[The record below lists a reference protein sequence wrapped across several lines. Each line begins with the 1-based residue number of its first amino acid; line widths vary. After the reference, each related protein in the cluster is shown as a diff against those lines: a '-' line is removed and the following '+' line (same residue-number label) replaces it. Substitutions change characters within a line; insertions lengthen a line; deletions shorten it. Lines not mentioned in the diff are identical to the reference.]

1 MGMKVVVTGGAGFI
15 GSHVCAALRG
25 MPGVTEVVVIDDLST
40 GRRSNVDRA
49 ACRLIVG
56 SVLDSALLDRELR
69 GADAVVHLAAVASV
83 PRSLDD
89 PVGCDLVNV
98 SGTVRVLNAVRR
110 TGSCLVILASSSAVY
125 GNGAATVKHES
136 TPVEPVTPYAVS
148 KLAGEM
154 YAELYA
160 RQFGVDVLALR
171 LFNAYGPRQQADGRY
186 PGVIPSFLRA
196 ALAGQPLTVHGD
208 GRQTRD
214 FVYVETIANVI
225 AEAVRRRVTSAAPVN
240 VGSGVPRSLMDIISE
255 LELLLGRRL
264 EIEHV
269 PRRLGDVL
277 DSCAGIGRMRELFPS
292 VEVKGLADGLSA
304 MTAGW
309 RTAPVRVGRPRRIAV
324 TELMRRAASET
335 VSRDRVVIVTASVA
349 SGHNGAAR
357 ELDRRLVQRG
367 LSVTRLDL
375 LDLIPWVGAAMTAT
389 YVAML
394 RWAPCTYE
402 FTYAALNR
410 VRGLTAVAN
419 FVTRT
424 GRRRLQR
431 AIPPDTVLVV
441 STYPMASQLLGWLR
455 RHQRLKVPA
464 ATFLTDFSVHRL
476 WVAQGV
482 ETHLALHEAPAGQAS
497 RLGAAHVI
505 VGGSLVGPAFRPLAP
520 HERAEVRRQFG
531 LPVGQRLALLVG
543 GSWGVGDIGRAA
555 REVTRTGQAV
565 PVVVCGQNAVLRQRL
580 QADGIQYCL
589 GWVEQMPQLIG
600 AVDVLVQNAGG
611 LTSLESFAAGV
622 PVLSYRNIPGH
633 GRSNAAALHQA
644 GLALS
649 VERESDLS
657 AALNELLDGPRG
669 LRQRAAGLQLGELDP
684 VDVIADVVRKPDLVP
699 QQRRATRSR
708 VGRRLAAVASV
719 LAALIWTGT
728 DGTRLAVAHG
738 LNSVEPTHQRGLYIV
753 VHPSADLDPQTITM
767 MATLQ
772 VGAAIDAGLIQRQPD
787 TVRRL
792 FAGGVVLL
800 NSGRGRPYHTGLI
813 SGRLAIRRTAEA
825 IAHVD
830 GHLPRLFVTG
840 ADLDAIDLGVVAA
853 IHERII
859 VPDEWSSDGGV
870 PDLRPGDVAM
880 LECADDMSC
889 QAELTQLKS
898 RALRQGQPL
907 RPISELIR

>member
-1 MGMKVVVTGGAGFI
+1 MKVVVTGGAGFI
-15 GSHVCAALRG
+15 GSHVCAALLG
-25 MPGVTEVVVIDDLST
+25 TPGVTEIVVIDDLST

-49 ACRLIVG
+49 SCRLIVG
-56 SVLDSALLDRELR
+56 SVLDSALLDRWFR

-83 PRSLDD
+83 PRSMQD
-89 PVGCDLVNV
+89 PVGCDAVNV
-98 SGTVRVLNAVRR
+98 SGTVRVLNAARR
-110 TGSCLVILASSSAVY
+110 TGGCLAVLASSSAVY
-125 GNGAATVKHES
+125 GSSAATVKHES
-136 TPVEPVTPYAVS
+136 TPVQPVTPYAVS

-160 RQFGVDVLALR
+160 RNFGVDVLALR
-171 LFNAYGPRQQADGRY
+171 LFNAYGPRQQLDGTY
-186 PGVIPSFLRA
+186 PAVIPAFLRS
-196 ALAGQPLTVHGD
+196 ALSGTPLTIYGD

-214 FVYVETIANVI
+214 FIHVETIANVI
-225 AEAVRRRVTSAAPVN
+225 VDAVRRRVTNARPVN
-240 VGSGVPRSLMDIISE
+240 VGSGVPRSLIDVISE
-255 LELLLGRRL
+255 LERLLGRRL
-264 EIEHV
+264 EIEHL
-269 PRRLGDVL
+269 PARPGDVL
-277 DSCAGIGRMRELFPS
+277 DSCADIGRMRALFPS

-304 MTAGW
+304 MLATAT
-309 RTAPVRVGRPRRIAV
+309 TAPATVDRTRRIAV
-324 TELMRRAASET
+324 TEPMRRPTAAT

-349 SGHNGAAR
+349 GGHNGAAR
-357 ELDRRLVQRG
+357 ELGRRLVERG
-367 LSVTRLDL
+367 LSVTQLDL

-389 YVAML
+389 YLAML
-394 RWAPCTYE
+394 RWAPWTYQLIY
-402 FTYAALNR
+402 TALNR
-410 VRGLTAVAN
+410 VPVLTAVAN

-424 GRRRLQR
+424 GRRRLLR
-431 AIPPDTVLVV
+431 AIPADTVMVV
-441 STYPMASQLLGWLR
+441 ATYPMASQLLGWLR
-455 RHQRLKVPA
+455 RGQRLDVPA

-476 WVAQGV
+476 WVAKGV
-482 ETHLALHEAPAGQAS
+482 DTHLALHEVPAGQAR
-497 RLGAAHVI
+497 RLAAAHVV

-520 HERAEVRRQFG
+520 HERAEVRRGFG

-543 GSWGVGDIGRAA
+543 GSWGVGDIARAA
-555 REVTRTGQAV
+555 REVAGTGLAV
-565 PVVVCGQNAVLRQRL
+565 PVVVCGQNAALRRRL
-580 QADGIQYCL
+580 LADGIQYCL

-622 PVLSYRNIPGH
+622 PVLSYRSIPGH
-633 GRSNAAALHQA
+633 GRSNAAALHEA

-649 VERESDLS
+649 VERESDLA

-684 VDVIADVVRKPDLVP
+684 VEVISDVVRKPGGVP
-699 QQRRATRSR
+699 LQGRATRSR
-708 VGRRLAAVASV
+708 VGRRLIAVAAV
-719 LAALIWTGT
+719 LAALMWMGT

-738 LNSVEPTHQRGLYIV
+738 LNSAEPARQQGVYIV

-767 MATLQ
+767 MANLQ

-792 FAGGVVLL
+792 LAGGVVLL

-830 GHLPRLFVTG
+830 GHIPRLFVTG
-840 ADLDAIDLGVVAA
+840 SDLDAIDLGVVAA

-859 VPDEWSSDGGV
+859 VPDEWSSDGAV
-870 PDLRPGDVAM
+870 PELRPGDVAM
-880 LECADDMSC
+880 LECTDDVSC
-889 QAELTQLKS
+889 QAELALLQRL
-898 RALRQGQPL
+898 ALRQGLPL

>member
-1 MGMKVVVTGGAGFI
+1 MKVVVTGGAGFI
-15 GSHVCAALRG
+15 GSHVCAALLG
-25 MPGVTEVVVIDDLST
+25 TPGVTEIVVIDDLST

-69 GADAVVHLAAVASV
+69 GSDAVVHLAAMASV
-83 PRSLDD
+83 PRSLHD

-98 SGTVRVLNAVRR
+98 SGTVRVLNAARR
-110 TGSCLVILASSSAVY
+110 TGSCQVILASSSAVY
-125 GNGAATVKHES
+125 GNSAATVKHEN
-136 TPVEPVTPYAVS
+136 TPVRPVTPYAVS

-160 RQFGVDVLALR
+160 RQFGVDMLALR
-171 LFNAYGPRQQADGRY
+171 LFNAYGPGHQVDGRY
-186 PGVIPSFLRA
+186 PAVIPSFLRS
-196 ALAGQPLTVHGD
+196 ALAGQPLTVYGD

-214 FVYVETIANVI
+214 FVHVETIATVI
-225 AEAVRRRVTSAAPVN
+225 VEAVRRRVTSATPVN
-240 VGSGVPRSLMDIISE
+240 VGSGVPRSLIDVISE

-264 EIEHV
+264 VIEHV
-269 PRRLGDVL
+269 PARAGDVR
-277 DSCAGIGRMRELFPS
+277 DSCAGISRMRALFPA
-292 VEVKGLADGLSA
+292 VEVNGLTDGLSA
-304 MTAGW
+304 MLASE
-309 RTAPVRVGRPRRIAV
+309 RTAPATVDRTHSVAV
-324 TELMRRAASET
+324 AELMRRPASET

-349 SGHNGAAR
+349 GGHNGAAR

-367 LSVTRLDL
+367 LSVTQLDL
-375 LDLIPWVGAAMTAT
+375 LDLVPWVGAAMTAT

-394 RWAPCTYE
+394 RWAPWTYA

-424 GRRRLQR
+424 GRQRLQR
-431 AIPPDTVLVV
+431 AIPPDTVMVV
-441 STYPMASQLLGWLR
+441 STYPLASQLLGWLR
-455 RHQRLKVPA
+455 RGHRLDVPV

-476 WVAQGV
+476 WVAAGV
-482 ETHLALHEAPAGQAS
+482 DTHLALHEVPAGQAS

-531 LPVGQRLALLVG
+531 LPVEERLALLVG

-555 REVTRTGQAV
+555 REVARTGLAV
-565 PVVVCGQNAVLRQRL
+565 PVVVCGQNAALRQRL
-580 QADGIQYCL
+580 RADGIQYCL
-589 GWVEQMPQLIG
+589 GWVEEMPQLIG

-611 LTSLESFAAGV
+611 LTSLESFAADV
-622 PVLSYRNIPGH
+622 PVLSYRSIPGH
-633 GRSNAAALHQA
+633 GRSNAAALHEA

-657 AALNELLDGPRG
+657 AALSELLDGPRG
-669 LRQRAAGLQLGELDP
+669 WRQRAAGLQLGELDP

-699 QQRRATRSR
+699 EQRRATRSR

-728 DGTRLAVAHG
+728 YGTRLAVAHG
-738 LNSVEPTHQRGLYIV
+738 LDSVAPAHEQGVYVV

-767 MATLQ
+767 MAALQ
-772 VGAAIDAGLIQRQPD
+772 VGVAIDAGLIQRQPD

-792 FAGGVVLL
+792 SAGGVVLV
-800 NSGRGRPYHTGLI
+800 NSGRGRPYRTGVI

-825 IAHVD
+825 ITHID
-830 GHLPRLFVTG
+830 GHMPRLFVTG
-840 ADLDAIDLGVVAA
+840 SDLDAIDLGVVAA

-859 VPDEWSSDGGV
+859 VPDEWSSDGTV
-870 PDLRPGDVAM
+870 PHLRPGGVVM
-880 LECADDMSC
+880 LECTDDMSC
-889 QAELTQLKS
+889 QAELALLKR
-898 RALRQGQPL
+898 RALQQDLPL
-907 RPISELIR
+907 RSITERNR